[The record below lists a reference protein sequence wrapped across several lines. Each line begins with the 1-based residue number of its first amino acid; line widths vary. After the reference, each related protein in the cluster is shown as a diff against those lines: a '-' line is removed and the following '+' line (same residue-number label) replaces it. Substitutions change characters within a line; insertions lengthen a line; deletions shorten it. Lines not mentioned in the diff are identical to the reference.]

1 MRKESFQGIL
11 LGIVIMC
18 AVFAFITVAW
28 AALSTTLTV
37 NGTASI
43 AAQSWK
49 IGFGTSTDTTVL
61 SSNSTVSCTATTGA
75 TCPESANYPVL
86 TANSFGKTTGE
97 SPATQS
103 LGSFNAPG
111 GSLTY
116 TWRIINEGTFDAYV
130 NTITG
135 VDNSGN
141 VTLTCTSDDNGD
153 TSEVLAAFC
162 SKITGTFKINTAA
175 PGLNV
180 SIAKKSGGTATY
192 VPVELVLTYVGN
204 FESNQTLPTGN
215 VTVKL
220 NGDTG
225 ISVIYGQDTT
235 STAAVGG

>member
-43 AAQSWK
+43 AAQNWK
-49 IGFGTSTDTTVL
+49 IGFGESSSTTVL
-61 SSNSTVSCTATTGA
+61 SSNSTVSCSATTGA
-75 TCPESANYPVL
+75 TCPESANNPVL
-86 TANSFGKTTGE
+86 TANSFGKTTGD
-97 SPATQS
+97 AIQS

-111 GSLTY
+111 GTLTY
-116 TWRIINEGTFDAYV
+116 SWRIINEGTFDAYV

-141 VTLTCTSDDNGD
+141 VNLTCTSDDPGD
-153 TSEVLAAFC
+153 TSEVLSAFC
-162 SKITGTFKINTAA
+162 SKITGTFKINGLA

-180 SIAKKSGGTATY
+180 SIAKKSGGTATC
-192 VPVELVLTYVGN
+192 VPVELKLTYVGD

-235 STAAVGG
+235 STVAPDSP